1 MRATF
6 VLFALAVLFAAAP
19 SAGAAVR
26 DCDVLKS
33 VDTPKLA
40 NAGVTS
46 VRNMSCRAARKAI
59 RRHGRR
65 QSNAAYGNAGTR
77 FGLGPRASPKV
88 T

>member
-1 MRATF
+1 
-6 VLFALAVLFAAAP
+6 
-19 SAGAAVR
+19 
-26 DCDVLKS
+26 
-33 VDTPKLA
+33 
-40 NAGVTS
+40 
-46 VRNMSCRAARKAI
+46 MSCRAARKAI